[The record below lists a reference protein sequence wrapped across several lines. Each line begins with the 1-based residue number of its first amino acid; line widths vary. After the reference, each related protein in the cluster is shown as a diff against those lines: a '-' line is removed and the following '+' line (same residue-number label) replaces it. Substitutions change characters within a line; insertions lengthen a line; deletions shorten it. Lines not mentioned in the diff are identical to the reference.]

1 MLGEKLGE
9 LKGRI
14 TGTRILPGDDYRYVK
29 MEVSI
34 EEQGSIL
41 GMAVTDVGTFV
52 SYARS
57 GGQLYAEGQGI
68 MVTADGESAIWNG
81 HGVGHPTG
89 EGLAISL
96 RFSIAFQAGEGK
108 LSSLNDCLVVGEFE
122 SAADGTIKSTV
133 WAWQ

>member
-9 LKGRI
+9 FKGRV

-41 GMAVTDVGTFV
+41 GVPVTDVATFV

-57 GGQLYAEGQGI
+57 GGQMYAEGQGI
-68 MVTADGESAIWNG
+68 MISAEGESAIWNG
-81 HGVGHPTG
+81 HAVGHPTG
-89 EGLAISL
+89 DGMAISL

-108 LSSLNDCLVVGEFE
+108 LSALNDYLVIGEFE
-122 SAADGTIKSTV
+122 SAADGTIKTSA